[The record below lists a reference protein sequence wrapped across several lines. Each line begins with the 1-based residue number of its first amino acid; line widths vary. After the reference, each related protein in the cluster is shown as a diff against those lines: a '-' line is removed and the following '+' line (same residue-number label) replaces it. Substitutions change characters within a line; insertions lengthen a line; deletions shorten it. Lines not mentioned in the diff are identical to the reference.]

1 MLKLVTIC
9 SKYRLQF
16 LILSV
21 LASVSCQ
28 KTPIQFGQIYVDN
41 SFSNVVLVDTLSM
54 QLSTVYYDSVATS
67 GSADILAGNYTD
79 NIFGKIAAKSFFELA
94 PPGTTTLALNTTF
107 DSIQLIL
114 IPNKS
119 YFGDTTYPVRL
130 SVYQL
135 QSPIAFPIY
144 QSQFYNHSDFPV
156 LPYPVGSLNTQFYP
170 NITDSVFI
178 PLSYAMG
185 DSLFNLIKNNDF
197 IIQNTSAFI
206 PYFSGLQLA
215 SSPGGNHAIYGFK
228 DSVTM
233 RVYYHQTDVFIVNE
247 FIDFKFYNNDNT
259 QFNEVTSDRTGT
271 PVAAFNNNNNEIA
284 SPATGNSVYLQYLI
298 GLVPKIKFPT
308 IRSLLLRPDYVKI
321 LKAELIVE
329 PVINTYNPNSPLP
342 PSLVAF
348 STDQYNLPGPPL
360 ISPATGSSYQTGN
373 LFVDYLYNQ
382 NTSYTYDVTSY
393 LQQQI
398 AIGYANQNGLLLIP
412 PAPAWIQSFNR
423 AVFGDQN
430 NTQSSIQLKLYYVSV
445 TP

>member
-1 MLKLVTIC
+1 MLKFVTNF

-21 LASVSCQ
+21 LVSVSCQ
-28 KTPIQFGQIYVDN
+28 KTPIQFGQLYVDN
-41 SFSNVVLVDTLSM
+41 SFSNIVLVDTLSM

-67 GSADILAGNYTD
+67 GSATILAGNYTD

-94 PPGTTTLALNTTF
+94 PPGTTTLALNSTF

-114 IPNKS
+114 VPDKS
-119 YFGDTTYPVRL
+119 YFGDTTFPMKL

-135 QSPIAFPIY
+135 QSPITFPIY
-144 QSQFYNHSDFPV
+144 QSQFYNNTDFPIQ
-156 LPYPVGSLNTQFYP
+156 PSPIGTLNTQFYP

-178 PLSYAMG
+178 PLSNTIG
-185 DSLFNLIKNNDF
+185 DSLFNLIKNNDY

-215 SSPGGNHAIYGFK
+215 SGPGGNHAIYGFK

-233 RVYYHQTDVFIVNE
+233 RVYYHQTDVFIENK

-271 PVAAFNNNNNEIA
+271 PVAAFNNNKNEI
-284 SPATGNSVYLQYLI
+284 SSSVTGNTVYLQYLS

-308 IRSLLLRPDYVKI
+308 VRSLLLRPDYVSI

-329 PVINTYNPNSPLP
+329 PVMNTYNPNSPLP

-348 STDQYNLPGPPL
+348 TTDQNNLLGPPL
-360 ISPATGSSYQTGN
+360 ISPATGNSYQTGN
-373 LFVDYLYNQ
+373 LFVDYLYNE

-393 LQQQI
+393 LQQQLS
-398 AIGYANQNGLLLIP
+398 IGYANQNGLLLVP
-412 PAPAWIQSFNR
+412 PSPNWAKSFNR
-423 AVFGDQN
+423 AVFGDQK